1 MDGWI
6 EELIADDQERTKV
19 LLKKR
24 CCRHDSSTI
33 NCKNIHMGPCTK
45 MKMIITARV
54 ATVQKLLADPGTRCR
69 KHMNLWVFLSGLVII
84 STTYLQFILQN
95 NVLLRIG
102 TIKWKSFLMH
112 TKQVGLD
119 SYRNTKKVSTYFCCI
134 NKTHFKQNVCNNL
147 FLG

>member
-54 ATVQKLLADPGTRCR
+54 ATVQKLLAAPE
-69 KHMNLWVFLSGLVII
+69 
-84 STTYLQFILQN
+84 TYEFMGFPFWFSYYYYLPSIHTSEQCFIAN
-95 NVLLRIG
+95 
-102 TIKWKSFLMH
+102 WH
-112 TKQVGLD
+112 
-119 SYRNTKKVSTYFCCI
+119 Y
-134 NKTHFKQNVCNNL
+134 
-147 FLG
+147 